1 MQKVGNDLKNL
12 DYKSGRD
19 FDSHAS
25 ELCKNVS
32 VEIFERIFKDFMRQA
47 DDNAKIGKSFGGKKP
62 KYLDNCFL
70 DGADLGYHYGQGAA
84 AKTPYLNWWV
94 LSIYY
99 LPENGKI
106 IMGIEAHRY
115 PYLNK
120 MKPITY
126 KIIGNK
132 NDKVAVFYET
142 TKETIDYEE
151 LYNYFIDVAEQIM
164 RLGVCDNTTKTVKT
178 EATSGKEKK
187 KHRNIEKSNYD
198 ASKDSEYVELANKII
213 LTEDIKYVPR
223 PEKPPEKIKTG
234 TGEKYKRDPKQGAE
248 ALKRADYNCE
258 LCNRNPEEISFHRAS
273 DDNYYM
279 EAHHIVP
286 MANQGAFIDDE
297 VSLDVLANIVSL
309 CCTCHRLLH
318 YGHKKNKKPL
328 LKILY
333 DKRKEEL
340 FSAGIDIDFKEL
352 WELY

>member
-1 MQKVGNDLKNL
+1 MQKVGNDLKNF
-12 DYKSGRD
+12 DYKSSRD
-19 FDSHAS
+19 FESRTS

-32 VEIFERIFKDFMRQA
+32 VEKFELIFKDFMRQA
-47 DDNAKIGKSFGGKKP
+47 DDNAKTGKSFGGKKP
-62 KYLDNCFL
+62 KYLDNCFF

-106 IMGIEAHRY
+106 IMGIENIGANESRY
-115 PYLNK
+115 PYISQ

-126 KIIGNK
+126 KYVGNK
-132 NDKVAVFYET
+132 KYKVAVFYET
-142 TKETIDYEE
+142 TKETIDCGE
-151 LYNYFIDVAEQIM
+151 LYDNFIDIAEQIM
-164 RLGVCDNTTKTVKT
+164 RLGVCDYTTKTVKT
-178 EATSGKEKK
+178 EVTSGKEKK
-187 KHRNIEKSNYD
+187 KHRIIEKSNYD
-198 ASKDSEYVELANKII
+198 VSKDSEYVELANKII
-213 LTEDIKYVPR
+213 LTEDVKYVPR

-286 MANQGAFIDDE
+286 MANQG
-297 VSLDVLANIVSL
+297 
-309 CCTCHRLLH
+309 
-318 YGHKKNKKPL
+318 
-328 LKILY
+328 
-333 DKRKEEL
+333 
-340 FSAGIDIDFKEL
+340 
-352 WELY
+352 